1 MSLKF
6 LSKAVAFVKKKWLLT
21 SIVFV
26 VLVVIIVLIAKG
38 PKTSTNFI
46 KIERGGV
53 VAEVSVTGSVKPA
66 HSLDIAFER
75 SGRIASI
82 RANVGDKVNKGQY
95 LLTQENGD
103 VFAQVQ
109 QAQAQLSAQESK
121 LAQLQRGSRPEDI
134 QIKRVTLEGAKNDLA
149 NYYANAINIINDAY
163 SKSNDA
169 INKQLDGLFYGATSD
184 TPTLSFTP
192 DNNYQLKA
200 AIEAQR
206 LTVTK
211 EFNGWISEMNGLT
224 SVSTPDAILQAL
236 TNSQSHIIIVRNFL
250 NSLLNILINTGSLS
264 LTSLTTYKTNINIG
278 LTNVNLAA
286 TTVSSQQQ
294 AIVAQKTLVQKTQNE
309 LDLMITGSDPQD
321 IVYQESQVA
330 TARANLAYYQS
341 QLNKTII
348 AAPFDGIVTKIVPEI
363 GDIVSANIPVI
374 SFIGTGNFQIE
385 ANIAESDISKVK
397 IGNQAKVTLDAYG
410 SDVVFNAEIVA
421 LDLSATIL
429 EGVATYKTTLQFVQ
443 EDSRILPGLTA
454 NVDILSNQKDNVLF
468 APTRNII
475 GKDGKKYLRVITD
488 LKNMKTE
495 DVEVKVGLVGSDG
508 RTEIVSG
515 VSEEDLIVS
524 E

>member
-6 LSKAVAFVKKKWLLT
+6 LSKTIVFVKKKWIFV
-21 SIVFV
+21 SIGV
-26 VLVVIIVLIAKG
+26 VILAVVIILIAGGRKS
-38 PKTSTNFI
+38 PNDAI

-53 VAEVSVTGSVKPA
+53 VAEVRVTGSVKPA
-66 HSLDIAFER
+66 RSLDIAFER
-75 SGRIASI
+75 PGRIASI
-82 RANVGDKVNKGQY
+82 RAKVGDKINQGQY
-95 LLTQENGD
+95 LITQENAD
-103 VFAQVQ
+103 VFAQVE
-109 QAQAQLSAQESK
+109 QAQAQLKAQESK

-134 QIKRVTLEGAKNDLA
+134 QIKRIALEGAQNDLA
-149 NYYANAINIINDAY
+149 NYYANSINIINDAY

-169 INKQLDGLFYGATSD
+169 INKQLDGLFYGANSS
-184 TPTLSFTP
+184 TPTLTFTP
-192 DNNYQLKA
+192 DNNDQIKT

-206 LTVTK
+206 LVVTK
-211 EFNGWISEMNGLT
+211 ELSKWVNEMSGLNF
-224 SVSTPDAILQAL
+224 SASPDAILQAIVS
-236 TNSQSHIIIVRNFL
+236 SQDHVIVVRGFL
-250 NSLLNILINTGSLS
+250 NQLLSILIDTGSLS
-264 LTSLTTYKTNINIG
+264 PTALTAYKTNINTG

-286 TTVSSQQQ
+286 SSLSGQQQ
-294 AIVAQKTLVQKTQNE
+294 AIVSQKTLVQKTQNE
-309 LDLMITGSDPQD
+309 LDLMIAGSDPQD
-321 IVYQESQVA
+321 IVYQESQVD

-348 AAPFDGIVTKIVPEI
+348 AALFDGIVTKIVPEI

-385 ANIAESDISKVK
+385 ANIAESDIAKVK

-410 SDVVFNAEIVA
+410 SDAVFNANIIA
-421 LDLSATIL
+421 LDLSATVL

-454 NVDILSNQKDNVLF
+454 NVDILSAQKDNVLF
-468 APTRNII
+468 VPTRNII

-508 RTEIVSG
+508 RTEILSG
-515 VSEEDLIVS
+515 VSEDALIVS

>member
-6 LSKAVAFVKKKWLLT
+6 LSKTIAFVKKKWILV
-21 SIVFV
+21 SISV
-26 VLVVIIVLIAKG
+26 VILAVVIILIAGGRK
-38 PKTSTNFI
+38 SSSDAI
-46 KIERGGV
+46 KIEKGSV

-75 SGRIASI
+75 PGRIASI
-82 RANVGDKVNKGQY
+82 RAKVGDKVNQGQY
-95 LLTQENGD
+95 LITQENAD

-109 QAQAQLSAQESK
+109 QAQAQLKAQESK

-134 QIKRVTLEGAKNDLA
+134 QIKRIALEGAQNDLA

-169 INKQLDGLFYGATSD
+169 INKQLDGLFYGANSS
-184 TPTLSFTP
+184 TPTLTFTP
-192 DNNYQLKA
+192 DNDYQLKA

-206 LTVTK
+206 LAVTG
-211 EFNGWISEMNGLT
+211 EFNNWMSEINGLT
-224 SVSTPDAILQAL
+224 SVSAQDVILQTLISA
-236 TNSQSHIIIVRNFL
+236 QDHIIVIRNFL
-250 NSLLNILINTGSLS
+250 NSLLSVLINTGSLS
-264 LTSLTTYKTNINIG
+264 LSTLTSYKTNINIG

-286 TTVSSQQQ
+286 ASVSGQQQ
-294 AIVAQKTLVQKTQNE
+294 AIVSQKTLVQKTQNE

-321 IVYQESQVA
+321 IVYQESQVDIV
-330 TARANLAYYQS
+330 RANLAYYQS
-341 QLNKTII
+341 QLNKSII
-348 AAPFDGIVTKIVPEI
+348 AAPFDGIVTKIVPEV
-363 GDIVSANIPVI
+363 GDIVLANVPVV

-385 ANIAESDISKVK
+385 ANIAESDIAKVK

-410 SDVVFNAEIVA
+410 SDVVFNANIIA
-421 LDLSATIL
+421 LDLSATVL

-454 NVDILSNQKDNVLF
+454 NVDILSAQKDNVLF

-475 GKDGKKYLRVITD
+475 GKDNKKYLRVITD

-508 RTEIVSG
+508 RTEILSG
-515 VSEEDLIVS
+515 VSEGELIVA